1 MQKNK
6 RRRPGIFNRKRFYKK
21 ILLSA
26 FPILIGSILLTI
38 FITFYSY
45 RILESRAG
53 NEFMSIGN
61 EIKNELIDRLED
73 HALMLRAGIAYFT
86 LASPVSRAEWK
97 EYVIHSRID
106 RYLPGVQGMGYAV
119 LIPPDQLEQHTEEVR
134 NEGFSDYAVFPS
146 YPRDIYTSIV
156 FVEPFA
162 GRNLKA
168 FGYDMFT
175 EPTRRRAM
183 ENARDFDVAFL
194 SGRVLL
200 QQDTGGEEMYGT
212 FMYVP
217 FFEPNTPVS
226 TVEQRRNAIRGWL
239 YSPYR
244 LNTLMQDIYNYYPQ
258 EVPVRAQIY
267 DEAITDST
275 IIYDSQRIGTRN
287 SSEILTRNYI
297 LPIDFNRN
305 RWYLNFTQPRE
316 FPFRVIIIFCIGLI
330 LNLMLYV
337 MIRMAAKIES
347 RSNQIKAQNKKL
359 KTLNATKDKFFS
371 IIAHD
376 LKSPYNAV
384 LGFSDILLTQSEN
397 LDRQEIKSIADMIK
411 RSADVAVN
419 LLTNLMVWSQS
430 QTNRIKFN
438 PEVLDLT
445 DIVSHVILLYNETAL
460 QKGISLSFD
469 LPENSTVTGDREM
482 LDTILRNLVSNA
494 IKFTRPGGKII
505 VSAVKDEY
513 ETIVSVADNGIGI
526 SKENKKKLFRIDE
539 GYTTAGTEKEK
550 GTGLGLI
557 LCLEFVEKHGGRIWV
572 ESTPG
577 KGTIFSFSIPFLK

>member
-1 MQKNK
+1 
-6 RRRPGIFNRKRFYKK
+6 
-21 ILLSA
+21 
-26 FPILIGSILLTI
+26 
-38 FITFYSY
+38 
-45 RILESRAG
+45 
-53 NEFMSIGN
+53 
-61 EIKNELIDRLED
+61 
-73 HALMLRAGIAYFT
+73 
-86 LASPVSRAEWK
+86 
-97 EYVIHSRID
+97 
-106 RYLPGVQGMGYAV
+106 
-119 LIPPDQLEQHTEEVR
+119 
-134 NEGFSDYAVFPS
+134 
-146 YPRDIYTSIV
+146 
-156 FVEPFA
+156 
-162 GRNLKA
+162 
-168 FGYDMFT
+168 
-175 EPTRRRAM
+175 
-183 ENARDFDVAFL
+183 
-194 SGRVLL
+194 
-200 QQDTGGEEMYGT
+200 
-212 FMYVP
+212 
-217 FFEPNTPVS
+217 
-226 TVEQRRNAIRGWL
+226 
-239 YSPYR
+239 
-244 LNTLMQDIYNYYPQ
+244 
-258 EVPVRAQIY
+258 
-267 DEAITDST
+267 
-275 IIYDSQRIGTRN
+275 
-287 SSEILTRNYI
+287 
-297 LPIDFNRN
+297 
-305 RWYLNFTQPRE
+305 
-316 FPFRVIIIFCIGLI
+316 
-330 LNLMLYV
+330 MLYV